1 MIPIVCRVLGE
12 HGKGRNTHGKMFTVR
27 NTWQTTHGIDRQAKG
42 TFYRVYFCAHGK
54 QISEKNPATPFAT
67 TVCRR
72 LARGRAAWSSHRAG
86 GRAATAG
93 ARAAPSAA
101 ASPVAPPPR
110 ARAAPELAPPL
121 PNLAPPLLKLTSC
134 RPPPPRPRPCRLE
147 LASELA
153 SCFELA
159 AGGGAVPVQHRLLLA
174 PPLLLTT
181 SEGRAE
187 GGGERR

>member
-1 MIPIVCRVLGE
+1 MCIFAPTAN
-12 HGKGRNTHGKMFTVR
+12 KFQKRNL
-27 NTWQTTHGIDRQAKG
+27 
-42 TFYRVYFCAHGK
+42 
-54 QISEKNPATPFAT
+54 ATPFAT

-72 LARGRAAWSSHRAG
+72 LARGRAATAG
-86 GRAATAG
+86 GC
-93 ARAAPSAA
+93 AAPSAA
-101 ASPVAPPPR
+101 SSPVAPPPR
-110 ARAAPELAPPL
+110 ARAVPELAPPL
-121 PNLAPPLLKLTSC
+121 PNLAPPLLKLTPC

-153 SCFELA
+153 SCLELA

-187 GGGERR
+187 GGGERRQRRGCPSWREEAREEVGEGGGKEIGEEAAYLREEGAG

>member
-1 MIPIVCRVLGE
+1 MHYVIPIVCRVPGE
-12 HGKGRNTHGKMFTVR
+12 HSKGRNTHGKMFTVR

-54 QISEKNPATPFAT
+54 QISEKKP
-67 TVCRR
+67 
-72 LARGRAAWSSHRAG
+72 SHTFRHHCL
-86 GRAATAG
+86 
-93 ARAAPSAA
+93 
-101 ASPVAPPPR
+101 PPPCPR
-110 ARAAPELAPPL
+110 PCRLELAPPL
-121 PNLAPPLLKLTSC
+121 PNLAPPLLKLTPC

-153 SCFELA
+153 SCLELA
-159 AGGGAVPVQHRLLLA
+159 AGGGAVPVHRRLLLA

-187 GGGERR
+187 GGGERRQRRGCPS